1 MLLMLDSAEELA
13 LEGFVRGNRSTESF
27 GLVGKR
33 VFAETSEDSVVG
45 WGFPEGVCGFLGEDL
60 SVEGDPS
67 VKEGSTEETTEEAT
81 AGEVSEE
88 ETTAGEV
95 FEEEPAEE
103 APAEEETAEEAPAG
117 YSSEMGGWGE
127 VFSQF
132 RKGSGVIEETPGVSG
147 MEFED
152 VEEVEDEDE
161 FEDTEDEDEG
171 FEDTE
176 EDESEDTEDEDEF
189 EDVEEVEDEDEEEEF
204 EDAEEDDPTEVVE
217 FALDDTSSG
226 GEEEEVEEGST
237 DEYSV
242 EEEPSGYSGGLEFE
256 DVEEVDD
263 ADEDTEEY
271 VEDTDEDTGE
281 EEDANTSPSPVE
293 VVRTPKSREVTSE
306 EVSKPKKP
314 THKLRKRLSRQDAPY
329 APSTPQ
335 EPRPASQEAKPKS
348 QKGRLK
354 KPSTNTHTF
363 DTPKRS
369 PGIRRLEPIPATVR
383 EYVMANPDVCYNDVV
398 KLYSLKQIK
407 KELALGRIYRSGN
420 KLGV

>member
-13 LEGFVRGNRSTESF
+13 LEGFVRGNHSTESF

-45 WGFPEGVCGFLGEDL
+45 WGFPEGVGGFLGEDL
-60 SVEGDPS
+60 SVAEDPAA
-67 VKEGSTEETTEEAT
+67 K
-81 AGEVSEE
+81 EVSAED
-88 ETTAGEV
+88 TTGEV
-95 FEEEPAEE
+95 F
-103 APAEEETAEEAPAG
+103 EEETAEEA
-117 YSSEMGGWGE
+117 SETGGWGE

-132 RKGSGVIEETPGVSG
+132 RKDAGVVGETPDVSG

-161 FEDTEDEDEG
+161 SEDTEDEEEE
-171 FEDTE
+171 F

-189 EDVEEVEDEDEEEEF
+189 EDVEEVEDEDEF

-217 FALDDTSSG
+217 FSLDDTSSG

-256 DVEEVDD
+256 DVEEVED
-263 ADEDTEEY
+263 ADEDTADVEDDEDSEEDGY
-271 VEDTDEDTGE
+271 VEDADEDTTE

-293 VVRTPKSREVTSE
+293 VVRTPKSSEVTPE

-314 THKLRKRLSRQDAPY
+314 AHKPRKRLSRQDAS
-329 APSTPQ
+329 STSQ
-335 EPRPASQEAKPKS
+335 EPHPTIREAKPKS

>member
-27 GLVGKR
+27 GRVGKR

-45 WGFPEGVCGFLGEDL
+45 WCFPEGGGGFLGEDL
-60 SVEGDPS
+60 SVGADPAA
-67 VKEGSTEETTEEAT
+67 KEVSTEETTEEA
-81 AGEVSEE
+81 A
-88 ETTAGEV
+88 AGEV
-95 FEEEPAEE
+95 FEEETAAKEGS
-103 APAEEETAEEAPAG
+103 EEETAEEEAFSG
-117 YSSEMGGWGE
+117 YSSVPSGWGE
-127 VFSQF
+127 VFSQS
-132 RKGSGVIEETPGVSG
+132 RKDTGVVEETPGVSG

-161 FEDTEDEDEG
+161 DEDE
-171 FEDTE
+171 FEDAE
-176 EDESEDTEDEDEF
+176 ADESEDTEDEDEF
-189 EDVEEVEDEDEEEEF
+189 EDVEEVEDEDEDGESEDA

-217 FALDDTSSG
+217 FDLDDTSSG
-226 GEEEEVEEGST
+226 EEEEEVEEGST
-237 DEYSV
+237 DEYSS
-242 EEEPSGYSGGLEFE
+242 EEEPSGYFGGLEFE
-256 DVEEVDD
+256 DVEEVEDADEDTEEEYVDD
-263 ADEDTEEY
+263 ADEDTEE
-271 VEDTDEDTGE
+271 
-281 EEDANTSPSPVE
+281 EEDAHTPPSPVE

-314 THKLRKRLSRQDAPY
+314 THKPRKRPSRQDV
-329 APSTPQ
+329 PSTPQ
-335 EPRPASQEAKPKS
+335 EPHLASQEAKPKS
-348 QKGRLK
+348 QKRRLK

>member
-27 GLVGKR
+27 GRVGKR

-45 WGFPEGVCGFLGEDL
+45 WGFPEGVGGFLGEDL
-60 SVEGDPS
+60 SVAEDPAA
-67 VKEGSTEETTEEAT
+67 K
-81 AGEVSEE
+81 EVSAED
-88 ETTAGEV
+88 TTGEAAAGEV
-95 FEEEPAEE
+95 FEEE
-103 APAEEETAEEAPAG
+103 TAEEA
-117 YSSEMGGWGE
+117 SEPGGWGE

-132 RKGSGVIEETPGVSG
+132 RKDAGVVEETPGVSG

-161 FEDTEDEDEG
+161 SEDTEDEEEE
-171 FEDTE
+171 FEDVE
-176 EDESEDTEDEDEF
+176 EVEDEDVEDTEDEDEF
-189 EDVEEVEDEDEEEEF
+189 EDVEEVEDEDEF
-204 EDAEEDDPTEVVE
+204 EDTEDTEEDDPTEVVE
-217 FALDDTSSG
+217 FSLDGASSG

-237 DEYSV
+237 DESSV

-263 ADEDTEEY
+263 DDEDTADVEDADEDT
-271 VEDTDEDTGE
+271 TE

-293 VVRTPKSREVTSE
+293 VVRTPQPK

-314 THKLRKRLSRQDAPY
+314 AHKPRKRLSRQDAP
-329 APSTPQ
+329 STSQ
-335 EPRPASQEAKPKS
+335 EPHPTIREAKPKS

>member
-27 GLVGKR
+27 GRVGKR

-45 WGFPEGVCGFLGEDL
+45 WGFPEGDGGFLGEDL
-60 SVEGDPS
+60 SVVEDPAA
-67 VKEGSTEETTEEAT
+67 K
-81 AGEVSEE
+81 EVSAED
-88 ETTAGEV
+88 TTGEAAAGEV
-95 FEEEPAEE
+95 FEEE
-103 APAEEETAEEAPAG
+103 TAEEASTG
-117 YSSEMGGWGE
+117 YSSELGGWGE

-132 RKGSGVIEETPGVSG
+132 RKDSGVVEETPGVSG

-161 FEDTEDEDEG
+161 SEDTEDEEEE
-171 FEDTE
+171 F

-189 EDVEEVEDEDEEEEF
+189 EDVEEVEDEDEF
-204 EDAEEDDPTEVVE
+204 EDTEDTEEDDPTEVVE
-217 FALDDTSSG
+217 FTLDGASSG
-226 GEEEEVEEGST
+226 EEEEEVEEGST

-242 EEEPSGYSGGLEFE
+242 EDEQAGYSGGLEFE
-256 DVEEVDD
+256 DVEEVEDDDEDTGEEYVED
-263 ADEDTEEY
+263 ADEDT
-271 VEDTDEDTGE
+271 TE

-293 VVRTPKSREVTSE
+293 VVRTPQPKEVTSE

-314 THKLRKRLSRQDAPY
+314 AHKPRKRLSRQDVS
-329 APSTPQ
+329 STSQ
-335 EPRPASQEAKPKS
+335 EPRPASREAKPKS

-354 KPSTNTHTF
+354 KPSANTHTF

>member
-1 MLLMLDSAEELA
+1 
-13 LEGFVRGNRSTESF
+13 
-27 GLVGKR
+27 
-33 VFAETSEDSVVG
+33 
-45 WGFPEGVCGFLGEDL
+45 
-60 SVEGDPS
+60 
-67 VKEGSTEETTEEAT
+67 
-81 AGEVSEE
+81 
-88 ETTAGEV
+88 
-95 FEEEPAEE
+95 
-103 APAEEETAEEAPAG
+103 
-117 YSSEMGGWGE
+117 
-127 VFSQF
+127 
-132 RKGSGVIEETPGVSG
+132 
-147 MEFED
+147 MEF
-152 VEEVEDEDE
+152 
-161 FEDTEDEDEG
+161 
-171 FEDTE
+171 
-176 EDESEDTEDEDEF
+176 S
-189 EDVEEVEDEDEEEEF
+189 
-204 EDAEEDDPTEVVE
+204 
-217 FALDDTSSG
+217 LDDTSSG

-242 EEEPSGYSGGLEFE
+242 EEEQAGYSGGLEFE

-263 ADEDTEEY
+263 DEDTADVEDADEDT
-271 VEDTDEDTGE
+271 TE

-293 VVRTPKSREVTSE
+293 VVRTPQPKEVTSE

-314 THKLRKRLSRQDAPY
+314 ARKPRKRLSRQDAS
-329 APSTPQ
+329 STSQ
-335 EPRPASQEAKPKS
+335 EPHPAIREAKPKS

>member
-27 GLVGKR
+27 GRVGKR

-45 WGFPEGVCGFLGEDL
+45 WGFPEGVGGFLGEDL
-60 SVEGDPS
+60 SVAEDPAS
-67 VKEGSTEETTEEAT
+67 KEVSTEDTTGEA
-81 AGEVSEE
+81 
-88 ETTAGEV
+88 
-95 FEEEPAEE
+95 AEE
-103 APAEEETAEEAPAG
+103 ASTG
-117 YSSEMGGWGE
+117 YSSEPGGWGE

-132 RKGSGVIEETPGVSG
+132 RKDSGVVEETPGVSG

-161 FEDTEDEDEG
+161 SEDTEDEEEE
-171 FEDTE
+171 F
-176 EDESEDTEDEDEF
+176 EDESEDTEDEDVF
-189 EDVEEVEDEDEEEEF
+189 EDIEEVEDEDESEEVEEVEDEDEF

-217 FALDDTSSG
+217 FSLDDTSSG

-242 EEEPSGYSGGLEFE
+242 EEEQAGYSGGLEFE

-263 ADEDTEEY
+263 DEDTADVEDADEDT
-271 VEDTDEDTGE
+271 TE
-281 EEDANTSPSPVE
+281 EEDANTPPSSVE
-293 VVRTPKSREVTSE
+293 VVSTPKSREVTPE

-314 THKLRKRLSRQDAPY
+314 AHKPRKRLSRQDAP
-329 APSTPQ
+329 STSQ
-335 EPRPASQEAKPKS
+335 EPHPTIREAKPKS

>member
-27 GLVGKR
+27 GRVGKR

-45 WGFPEGVCGFLGEDL
+45 WGFPEGVGGFLGEDL
-60 SVEGDPS
+60 SVAEDPAA
-67 VKEGSTEETTEEAT
+67 K
-81 AGEVSEE
+81 EVSAED
-88 ETTAGEV
+88 TTGEAAAGEV
-95 FEEEPAEE
+95 FEEE
-103 APAEEETAEEAPAG
+103 TAEEASTG
-117 YSSEMGGWGE
+117 YSSEPGGWGE

-132 RKGSGVIEETPGVSG
+132 RKDAGVVGETPGVSG

-161 FEDTEDEDEG
+161 SEDTEDEEEE
-171 FEDTE
+171 F

-189 EDVEEVEDEDEEEEF
+189 EDVEEVEDEDEFEDVEEVEDEDEF

-217 FALDDTSSG
+217 FSLDDTSSG

-237 DEYSV
+237 DESSV

-256 DVEEVDD
+256 NVEEVDD
-263 ADEDTEEY
+263 DDEGTEEEY
-271 VEDTDEDTGE
+271 VEDADDDTTE

-293 VVRTPKSREVTSE
+293 VVRTPQPKEVTSE

-314 THKLRKRLSRQDAPY
+314 AHKPRKRLSRQDAP
-329 APSTPQ
+329 STSQ
-335 EPRPASQEAKPKS
+335 EPHPTIREAKPKS
-348 QKGRLK
+348 QKRRPK
-354 KPSTNTHTF
+354 KTPTDTHTF

>member
-45 WGFPEGVCGFLGEDL
+45 WGFPEGVGGFLGEDL
-60 SVEGDPS
+60 SVEEDPAS
-67 VKEGSTEETTEEAT
+67 KEVFEEETTEEAA
-81 AGEVSEE
+81 AGEVFEE
-88 ETTAGEV
+88 ETTAGE
-95 FEEEPAEE
+95 AS
-103 APAEEETAEEAPAG
+103 ET
-117 YSSEMGGWGE
+117 GGWGE

-132 RKGSGVIEETPGVSG
+132 RKDSGVVGETPGVSG

-161 FEDTEDEDEG
+161 S
-171 FEDTE
+171 E
-176 EDESEDTEDEDEF
+176 E
-189 EDVEEVEDEDEEEEF
+189 VEEVEDEDEF

-217 FALDDTSSG
+217 FSLDDTSSG

-242 EEEPSGYSGGLEFE
+242 EEEQAGYSGGLEFE

-263 ADEDTEEY
+263 DEDTADVEDADEDT
-271 VEDTDEDTGE
+271 TE
-281 EEDANTSPSPVE
+281 EEDANTPPSSVE
-293 VVRTPKSREVTSE
+293 VVSTPKSREVTPE

-314 THKLRKRLSRQDAPY
+314 ARKPRKRLSRQDAS
-329 APSTPQ
+329 STSQ
-335 EPRPASQEAKPKS
+335 EPHPTIREAKPKS

>member
-45 WGFPEGVCGFLGEDL
+45 WGFPEGVGGFLGEDL
-60 SVEGDPS
+60 SVAEDPAAGEVS
-67 VKEGSTEETTEEAT
+67 AEETTEEA
-81 AGEVSEE
+81 A
-88 ETTAGEV
+88 AGEV
-95 FEEEPAEE
+95 FEEET
-103 APAEEETAEEAPAG
+103 TAEDSPAG
-117 YSSEMGGWGE
+117 YSSEPGGWGE

-132 RKGSGVIEETPGVSG
+132 RKDSGVVEETPGVSG

-161 FEDTEDEDEG
+161 SEDTEDEEEE
-171 FEDTE
+171 F

-189 EDVEEVEDEDEEEEF
+189 EDVEEVEDEDEF
-204 EDAEEDDPTEVVE
+204 EDTEDTEEDDPTEVVE

-226 GEEEEVEEGST
+226 EEEVEEGST

-263 ADEDTEEY
+263 DDEDTEEEY
-271 VEDTDEDTGE
+271 VEDSDEDTDVE
-281 EEDANTSPSPVE
+281 EEDANTSPSSVE
-293 VVRTPKSREVTSE
+293 VVRTPKSSEVTPE

-314 THKLRKRLSRQDAPY
+314 AHKPRKRLSRQDAS
-329 APSTPQ
+329 STSQ
-335 EPRPASQEAKPKS
+335 EPRPASREAKPKS

-354 KPSTNTHTF
+354 KPSANTHTF
-363 DTPKRS
+363 DAPKRS

>member
-27 GLVGKR
+27 GRVGKR

-45 WGFPEGVCGFLGEDL
+45 WGFPEGVGGFLGEDL
-60 SVEGDPS
+60 SVEEDP
-67 VKEGSTEETTEEAT
+67 A
-81 AGEVSEE
+81 AGEVSAED
-88 ETTAGEV
+88 TTGEAAAGEV
-95 FEEEPAEE
+95 FEEETA
-103 APAEEETAEEAPAG
+103 EETAEEASTG
-117 YSSEMGGWGE
+117 YSSEPGGWGE

-132 RKGSGVIEETPGVSG
+132 RKDAGVVGETPDVSG

-161 FEDTEDEDEG
+161 SEDTEDEEEE
-171 FEDTE
+171 F

-189 EDVEEVEDEDEEEEF
+189 EDVEEVEDEDEF

-217 FALDDTSSG
+217 FSLDDTSSG

-242 EEEPSGYSGGLEFE
+242 EEEQAGYSGGLEFE
-256 DVEEVDD
+256 DVEEVEDDDEDTADVEDDEDSEEDGYVED
-263 ADEDTEEY
+263 ADEDT
-271 VEDTDEDTGE
+271 TE

-293 VVRTPKSREVTSE
+293 VVRTPQPKEVTSE
-306 EVSKPKKP
+306 EVSKPKRPARKP
-314 THKLRKRLSRQDAPY
+314 RKRLSRQDAP
-329 APSTPQ
+329 STSQ
-335 EPRPASQEAKPKS
+335 EPRPTSQEAKPKS

>member
-45 WGFPEGVCGFLGEDL
+45 WGFPEGVGGFLGEDL
-60 SVEGDPS
+60 SVAEDPAS
-67 VKEGSTEETTEEAT
+67 KEVSTEDTTGEA
-81 AGEVSEE
+81 
-88 ETTAGEV
+88 
-95 FEEEPAEE
+95 AEE
-103 APAEEETAEEAPAG
+103 ASTG
-117 YSSEMGGWGE
+117 YSSEPGGWGE

-132 RKGSGVIEETPGVSG
+132 RKDAGVVEETPGVSG

-161 FEDTEDEDEG
+161 EEEF
-171 FEDTE
+171 

-189 EDVEEVEDEDEEEEF
+189 EDVEEVEDEDEF
-204 EDAEEDDPTEVVE
+204 EDTEDTEEDDPTEVVE

-226 GEEEEVEEGST
+226 EEEVEEGST

-263 ADEDTEEY
+263 DDEDTEEEY
-271 VEDTDEDTGE
+271 VEDSDEDTDVE
-281 EEDANTSPSPVE
+281 EEDANTSPSSVE
-293 VVRTPKSREVTSE
+293 VVRTPKSSEVTPE

-314 THKLRKRLSRQDAPY
+314 AHKPRKRLSRQDAS
-329 APSTPQ
+329 STSQ
-335 EPRPASQEAKPKS
+335 EPHPAIREAKPKS
-348 QKGRLK
+348 QKRRPK
-354 KPSTNTHTF
+354 KTSTDTHTF